1 MYMSSALSDYEKL
14 QKITAYCKNL
24 GNYDPNGNYGQM
36 ANRSGCNGA
45 GSAVMPLSKT
55 KSGLNTSTNTTS
67 QSCKMNYAQKIR
79 NFGTTQNSTPAI
91 TKKCFIGNYSFSY

>member
-45 GSAVMPLSKT
+45 GTAVMPLSKT
-55 KSGLNTSTNTTS
+55 KSGLNTSTNTTAMSCRMKYS
-67 QSCKMNYAQKIR
+67 QRVSSYGSTQSSTSYA
-79 NFGTTQNSTPAI
+79 
-91 TKKCFIGNYSFSY
+91 KKTCSLGGPTFSY